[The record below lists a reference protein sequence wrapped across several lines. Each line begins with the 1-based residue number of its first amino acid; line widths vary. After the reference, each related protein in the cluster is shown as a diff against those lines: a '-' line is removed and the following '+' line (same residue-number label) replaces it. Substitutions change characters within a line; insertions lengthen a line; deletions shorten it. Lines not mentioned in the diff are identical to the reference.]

1 MQPFTGCSKVRAWL
15 LSAFPKEPRMFTS
28 LALRNRKPLARLALA
43 ITLGTL
49 GLPYWAGNAQAH
61 GGHADMVP
69 LQEGLEAFGAT
80 VKWDD
85 YANLFTIAKDG
96 VYLKVKP
103 DSKVAMLNG
112 KRIELTVPVVFKD
125 HKAFM
130 STDFINQVFQS
141 GLDKTFVV
149 ETRPNPLNP
158 LSAAEI
164 TTAVD
169 IVKKSDN
176 YKPGFRF
183 TEVSVK
189 APTKDQVWNFALTGQ
204 NVTQPREA
212 SIVVLDGKHVIEAL
226 VDLDTKTLKSW
237 KPIEGAHGMV
247 LLDDFATVQSAVESS
262 PEYAQAL
269 AKRGINDVKKVVATP
284 LTVGYFDGKDG
295 LAQDKRLLKIVSYLN
310 TGDGNYWAHPIEG
323 LVAIVDLEQKKLIK
337 IEDDALIPVPMKPT
351 PYDGRGRQGVAVKPL
366 EIIEPE
372 GKNYTIS
379 GNSIHWQNWDFHVRL
394 DSRVGP
400 ILSTVTYDD
409 KGKKRK
415 IMYEGSLGGMIVP
428 YGDPDIGWYFKAYLD
443 SGDYGMGTLTSPIAR
458 GKDAPENAV
467 LLDATIADYTGAP
480 TAIPRAMA
488 VFERYAG
495 PEYKH
500 QEIGQPNLSTERREL
515 VVRWI
520 STVGNY
526 DYIFDW
532 VFQQNGTIGIDA
544 GATGIEAVK
553 GVKSKTM
560 HEDTAKEDTRYG
572 TLLDHNIVGT
582 THQHIY
588 NFRLDMDVDGEQN
601 SLVEVNPVVQ
611 PNDRGGPRT
620 STMQTETKVV
630 GTEQQAAQKFD
641 PSTVR
646 LLTNFSKENKVGNPV
661 SYQLI
666 PYAGGTHPVAKGA
679 NFGKDEWL
687 YHRLSFMDKQ
697 LWVTQYNPEEKYPE
711 GKYPNRSDKDSGLG
725 QFTQDNHS
733 IENTDDVVW
742 LTTGTTHIARA
753 EEWPIMPTEWVHVL
767 LKPWNFFDETPTLN
781 LSIPK

>member
-49 GLPYWAGNAQAH
+49 GLPYWADNAQAH

-164 TTAVD
+164 NTAVD
-169 IVKKSDN
+169 IAKKSDN

-189 APTKDQVWNFALTGQ
+189 APPKDQVWNFALTGQ
-204 NVTQPREA
+204 NVAQPREA

-337 IEDDALIPVPMKPT
+337 IEDDALIPVPLKPT

-400 ILSTVTYDD
+400 IRPPLPTTTRARNARSCT
-409 KGKKRK
+409 
-415 IMYEGSLGGMIVP
+415 
-428 YGDPDIGWYFKAYLD
+428 KA
-443 SGDYGMGTLTSPIAR
+443 
-458 GKDAPENAV
+458 
-467 LLDATIADYTGAP
+467 
-480 TAIPRAMA
+480 
-488 VFERYAG
+488 
-495 PEYKH
+495 
-500 QEIGQPNLSTERREL
+500 
-515 VVRWI
+515 RW
-520 STVGNY
+520 
-526 DYIFDW
+526 
-532 VFQQNGTIGIDA
+532 
-544 GATGIEAVK
+544 
-553 GVKSKTM
+553 
-560 HEDTAKEDTRYG
+560 
-572 TLLDHNIVGT
+572 
-582 THQHIY
+582 
-588 NFRLDMDVDGEQN
+588 
-601 SLVEVNPVVQ
+601 
-611 PNDRGGPRT
+611 
-620 STMQTETKVV
+620 
-630 GTEQQAAQKFD
+630 AA
-641 PSTVR
+641 
-646 LLTNFSKENKVGNPV
+646 
-661 SYQLI
+661 
-666 PYAGGTHPVAKGA
+666 
-679 NFGKDEWL
+679 
-687 YHRLSFMDKQ
+687 
-697 LWVTQYNPEEKYPE
+697 
-711 GKYPNRSDKDSGLG
+711 
-725 QFTQDNHS
+725 
-733 IENTDDVVW
+733 
-742 LTTGTTHIARA
+742 
-753 EEWPIMPTEWVHVL
+753 
-767 LKPWNFFDETPTLN
+767 
-781 LSIPK
+781 